1 MGLDKD
7 QDADGELDVGNR
19 KGKKKGDGAG
29 AATAGKVELTPA
41 FIAYMNSIGAS
52 MQLISRIL
60 SEWSSLSGE
69 NLNRALAV
77 FFQDMARASAQAQV
91 QFDGRDFSLITSLFR
106 SMVGREGAQVAN
118 KLTYE
123 ERGKPGP
130 R

>member
-7 QDADGELDVGNR
+7 QDADGELEAGNR
-19 KGKKKGDGAG
+19 KGKKKGDGA
-29 AATAGKVELTPA
+29 AKAGKVELTPA

-60 SEWSSLSGE
+60 NEWSSLSGE